1 MKFHKGGEGVFA
13 FLLVNFEGF
22 LFWYFE
28 VSKFFNFLLVLLGV
42 VNFFCVKFHKGGE
55 GGIFLSSSEL
65 VGFFY
70 FSIFFH
76 FGGF

>member
-1 MKFHKGGEGVFA
+1 
-13 FLLVNFEGF
+13 
-22 LFWYFE
+22 
-28 VSKFFNFLLVLLGV
+28 
-42 VNFFCVKFHKGGE
+42 VKFHKGGE